1 MPELFTNRHLRNSNF
16 PIPRLWRFMRLLI
29 LTVFLVATV
38 GKTWKLATVPNLEE
52 GLLHK
57 TWFNIAVVEVEILFC
72 AWLLSGFR
80 QGIAH
85 FAAIFLFASYFCFSL
100 FNAVTG
106 QECGCFGSIPIK
118 SSGTALVDAII
129 LVGLL
134 LCPKIDRAP
143 TKVPFPRGIFAVQFL
158 LTMNI
163 LLVVAVSFVK
173 ETDLAGLGTEFIG
186 INGHRSVIVKP
197 EQWKDGDF
205 PLLPH
210 IEPAEIREQLKTGK
224 WTIILYQSDCSTCRT
239 LLEGLTANDDENI
252 ILVEVPPFGEPTPL
266 PKGFPNGRLSD
277 KISWVVRTPLT
288 IKFDA
293 ESENFNSK

>member
-134 LCPKIDRAP
+134 LCPSLWRA
-143 TKVPFPRGIFAVQFL
+143 A
-158 LTMNI
+158 
-163 LLVVAVSFVK
+163 
-173 ETDLAGLGTEFIG
+173 
-186 INGHRSVIVKP
+186 
-197 EQWKDGDF
+197 
-205 PLLPH
+205 
-210 IEPAEIREQLKTGK
+210 
-224 WTIILYQSDCSTCRT
+224 LYQCRPHKE
-239 LLEGLTANDDENI
+239 LGY
-252 ILVEVPPFGEPTPL
+252 
-266 PKGFPNGRLSD
+266 RLDS
-277 KISWVVRTPLT
+277 
-288 IKFDA
+288 
-293 ESENFNSK
+293 N